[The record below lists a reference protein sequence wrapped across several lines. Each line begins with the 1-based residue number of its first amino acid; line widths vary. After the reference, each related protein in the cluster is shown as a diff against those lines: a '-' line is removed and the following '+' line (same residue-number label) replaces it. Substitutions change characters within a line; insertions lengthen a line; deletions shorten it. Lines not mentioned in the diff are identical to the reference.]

1 VNVLNA
7 GNAGAPLS
15 VGVEPSNV
23 VEGEIKAAGTKEV
36 DRQEPLSVVMI
47 WKDEV
52 ESSTLSSG
60 SDNSSS
66 NSSSTIIQIPWD
78 AELRCSYW

>member
-47 WKDEV
+47 WKDHHYCDSHRGNSNCV
-52 ESSTLSSG
+52 SCHTH
-60 SDNSSS
+60 SSS
-66 NSSSTIIQIPWD
+66 ILDKVII
-78 AELRCSYW
+78 SNTY